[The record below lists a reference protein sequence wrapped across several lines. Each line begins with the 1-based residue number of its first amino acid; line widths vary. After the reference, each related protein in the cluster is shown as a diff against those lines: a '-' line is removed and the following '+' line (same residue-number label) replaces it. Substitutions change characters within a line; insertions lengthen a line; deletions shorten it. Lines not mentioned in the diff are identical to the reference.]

1 MNKHIPTVILA
12 AAGALLLTAAA
23 HAGGASTTDLAFFAK
38 DPGQARAFV
47 CYTRRYDAN
56 HLAAHREQNVRDMT
70 VLVDSNVDPDAGRG
84 YTLDLGVHFR
94 GANAQFQSGGDCSVS
109 EDGMLALNCAVD
121 CDGGEID
128 VKLDGANSLLVSIP
142 DGVRI
147 WDPSSGE
154 DAPDRARF
162 GADDVSFRLDR
173 TDLSECAPLA
183 ADDDV
188 KAMLSPTQ

>member
-1 MNKHIPTVILA
+1 MHYPISAALLA
-12 AAGALLLTAAA
+12 VTGALLLPAVAQA
-23 HAGGASTTDLAFFAK
+23 GASKNDLAFFGK
-38 DPGQARAFV
+38 DPGQTRAFA

-56 HLAAHREQNVRDMT
+56 HLAAHKQQNVRDMT
-70 VLVDSNVDPDAGRG
+70 VLVDSNVDPENGRG
-84 YTLDLGVHFR
+84 YAVDLGVHFR
-94 GANAQFQSGGDCSVS
+94 DANAQFQSGGDCSIS
-109 EDGMLALNCAVD
+109 EDGTQGLNCGVD

-142 DGVRI
+142 YGVRI
-147 WDPSSGE
+147 WDPSSGD

-162 GADDVSFRLDR
+162 GSDDVSFRLDR

-183 ADDDV
+183 PDDDV